1 MFNALELSTD
11 TVSAEP
17 TVPEWLELY
26 DPQTGRVV
34 YANTVRR
41 AFGAVRSGWLAGWLA
56 GRLHTRRRWRQGWIS
71 APLGIHAICFHAV
84 CFHAMQCTWVFAH
97 ALRHSMTQLL
107 AAALR
112 HRPVQLDPPSVTHV
126 RISICPAWLSPAQP
140 SPAMWATCAGRLLM
154 DARRS
159 WPAWASLSKA
169 ARQPRIRK
177 QSSPRDPNGEWWEL
191 VDEDTGVPY
200 YYNSTTGATEWDA
213 PDDATVVPFHTLLS
227 SSVGKRLS
235 LVVSNRGSMAF
246 NSDHIDVLA
255 RKASRASLRS
265 SDGRMSRKNSIATAH
280 NSKAWPSPSLET
292 NSTDATV
299 DDHASQQQQQ
309 PPPPEADEPPPSA
322 RHRSPAAH
330 AGEAPDADTQTHTHA
345 RLGSATDAQPAN
357 HKRTSAQRLSQSET
371 ALEAMQEALEAGE
384 EAAGD
389 EKEER
394 YDTFIDTRL
403 RQTYI
408 SHQADYTVPASAT
421 IEYFPADDSSGRP
434 RNHSE
439 IPRSGMPGAERMSA
453 LDYYPY
459 GTASS
464 VMLHSHRNR
473 SMPSIRAD
481 GQAYG
486 MRTFANTQFAAQKRG
501 FLRRKVPL
509 DEMVSYTSEA
519 IARPLLNL
527 PREMMRDAVRGFRVL
542 QRFMGNVDGDVARTD
557 RVAEAL
563 WLANRGIRCP
573 ALRDEVFCQLAKQIT
588 GNPSPAAAER
598 GWALAAVL
606 LYAFRPSQLMFPHLE
621 AFVDAAPIPTVRLRR
636 LLRLQLAR
644 AKRAGGRTTEMPAA
658 EMRLAMTVPSRALVF
673 GASLDDIVADPELVT
688 RAGLP
693 RILEQLVGL
702 IIGLGGEST
711 EGLFRIPGDADSVAL
726 ARLQIEA
733 GNPDFAAIN
742 DPNVPA
748 SLLKEWLRDLT
759 DPLVPESQYDRC
771 MAAPH
776 DHALARE
783 VIAALPHSSLLVIRY
798 LLAFF
803 TRLLR
808 PSVRA
813 RTKMDASNL
822 ALVFGPSL
830 LRNPTSSPKD
840 MFASS
845 SGEQRF
851 VLTLIES
858 FDAKS

>member
-34 YANTVRR
+34 YANTVT
-41 AFGAVRSGWLAGWLA
+41 GQCSW
-56 GRLHTRRRWRQGWIS
+56 TR
-71 APLGIHAICFHAV
+71 
-84 CFHAMQCTWVFAH
+84 
-97 ALRHSMTQLL
+97 
-107 AAALR
+107 
-112 HRPVQLDPPSVTHV
+112 
-126 RISICPAWLSPAQP
+126 PASH
-140 SPAMWATCAGRLLM
+140 
-154 DARRS
+154 
-159 WPAWASLSKA
+159 
-169 ARQPRIRK
+169 I
-177 QSSPRDPNGEWWEL
+177 SPRDPNGEWWEL

-299 DDHASQQQQQ
+299 DDHASQQQQ

>member
-1 MFNALELSTD
+1 ASMSNALELSTD

-17 TVPEWLELY
+17 ACPEWLELY
-26 DPQTGRVV
+26 DPQTSRVV
-34 YANTVRR
+34 YANTVT
-41 AFGAVRSGWLAGWLA
+41 GQCSW
-56 GRLHTRRRWRQGWIS
+56 TR
-71 APLGIHAICFHAV
+71 
-84 CFHAMQCTWVFAH
+84 
-97 ALRHSMTQLL
+97 
-107 AAALR
+107 
-112 HRPVQLDPPSVTHV
+112 
-126 RISICPAWLSPAQP
+126 PASH
-140 SPAMWATCAGRLLM
+140 
-154 DARRS
+154 
-159 WPAWASLSKA
+159 
-169 ARQPRIRK
+169 I
-177 QSSPRDPNGEWWEL
+177 SPRDPNGEWWEL
-191 VDEDTGVPY
+191 IDEDSGVPY

-246 NSDHIDVLA
+246 NSDHINVLS
-255 RKASRASLRS
+255 RKASRVSLHS
-265 SDGRMSRKNSIATAH
+265 SDGRMSRKNSMAAAR
-280 NSKAWPSPSLET
+280 NSKVRLSPSLET
-292 NSTDATV
+292 SSTDATI
-299 DDHASQQQQQ
+299 DDHAQQ
-309 PPPPEADEPPPSA
+309 PLESKELHPSSQN
-322 RHRSPAAH
+322 SPATRAR
-330 AGEAPDADTQTHTHA
+330 GAPDTHA
-345 RLGSATDAQPAN
+345 KPKSAARTDSKN
-357 HKRTSAQRLSQSET
+357 HNRTSAQRLSQSET
-371 ALEAMQEALEAGE
+371 ALEAMQEAL
-384 EAAGD
+384 AASENTASD

-403 RQTYI
+403 RQTYL
-408 SHQADYTVPASAT
+408 SHNVDYTVPASAT
-421 IEYFPADDSSGRP
+421 IEYFPTNDSSGRP

-439 IPRSGMPGAERMSA
+439 IPRSTGGGGGGMPGAERMSA
-453 LDYYPY
+453 LDYYPH

-481 GQAYG
+481 GQMYG
-486 MRTFANTQFAAQKRG
+486 MRAFANTQFAAQKRG

-509 DEMVSYTSEA
+509 DEMVSYTSET

-527 PREMMRDAVRGFRVL
+527 PREMVRDAVRGFRVL
-542 QRFMGNVDGDVARTD
+542 QRFMGNVDGDVARKD

-563 WLANRGIRCP
+563 WLANKGVRCP

-598 GWALAAVL
+598 GWELAAVL
-606 LYAFRPSQLMFPHLE
+606 LYAFRPSQLLFPHLE
-621 AFVDAAPIPTVRLRR
+621 AFVDSAPIPSVHLRR
-636 LLRLQLAR
+636 LLRLQLSR
-644 AKRAGGRTTEMPAA
+644 TKRAGGRTTEMTAG
-658 EMRLAMTVPSRALVF
+658 EIRLAITVPSRALVF

-688 RAGLP
+688 KAGLP

-733 GNPDFAAIN
+733 GNPDFGAIH

-748 SLLKEWLRDLT
+748 SLLKEWLRDLAE
-759 DPLVPESQYDRC
+759 PLVPESQYALC
-771 MAAPH
+771 MSTPH
-776 DHALARE
+776 DHDLARQVLAE
-783 VIAALPHSSLLVIRY
+783 LPHSSLLVIRY

-803 TRLLR
+803 ARLLR

-830 LRNPTSSPKD
+830 LRNPASDPKD

-858 FDAKS
+858 FDAGS